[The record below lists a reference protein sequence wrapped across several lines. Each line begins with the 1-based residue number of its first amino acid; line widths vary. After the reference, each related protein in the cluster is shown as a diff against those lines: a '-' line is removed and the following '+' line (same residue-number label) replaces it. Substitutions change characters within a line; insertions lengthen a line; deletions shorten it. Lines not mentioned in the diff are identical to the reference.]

1 VTPRRWTAR
10 VACVSLLLVGS
21 WSAVLRGQQAA
32 APSSTIQPAELPS
45 DLEKRYPPLREIT
58 IPEIPSYK
66 LANGMQIYLL
76 EDHTLPIITGTALV
90 RTGNLF
96 DPSEKIGLA
105 GITGTVLRIGGTV
118 SRSGE
123 EIDQELEMMAA
134 SVETGIGETNG
145 QANFWTLK
153 ENLDAVLAIYADVLM
168 HPAFRE
174 DKVSFAKQQTRSGI
188 SRRNDDA
195 GGIAQREFTN
205 LVYGKDNPYGWQ
217 MEYEHVDRIQ
227 QADLR
232 AFYERY
238 FFPENITLAVYGD
251 FNTNDMRAKLE
262 KAFAEWT
269 VKQPPVPAF
278 PPVESK
284 PSGGTW
290 LIEKSDVNQSSVRI
304 GHLGGLFKNPDYP
317 ALQVMGT
324 ILGGG
329 FQSRL
334 FQRVRSQLGLA
345 YNAGA
350 YWGANYNHPGIFQVV
365 LATKSESTVKAIQA
379 SMAEIERIRSAPV
392 TAAELRSA
400 KDSVLNGFVFNFDT
414 ERKTLNRLM
423 TYRYWGYPDDFIFRF
438 KEKVEQLTA
447 DDILRVAKQYL
458 HPELMKLLVVGQPG
472 DFDQPLDSL
481 GRAVQPLDITI
492 PEPPREAAASSAAS
506 VERGRQVL
514 QKAQQ
519 AAGGAERLAAVK
531 DITKTVKMQG
541 MQGGMSADQ
550 TTQIVLPDVLRQENV
565 LPFGKITVFVEGSN
579 GWMQSPQGRLPL
591 PPPQLK
597 QTRSALF
604 RVREAILLSD
614 RDPART
620 ANFIEEADVDG
631 RKAEV
636 IEISTQDGQS
646 VRLWVD
652 VSSGEVIKSAYQG
665 ESIGGPGATV
675 EELYSDYREV
685 EGMQVP
691 FKVTILQDGSKY
703 LDAEVVEVKFN
714 SGLDKEQLSVP

>member
-1 VTPRRWTAR
+1 MW
-10 VACVSLLLVGS
+10 
-21 WSAVLRGQQAA
+21 GQQALT
-32 APSSTIQPAELPS
+32 APAKIQPVESPSELV
-45 DLEKRYPPLREIT
+45 KRYPPLREIT
-58 IPEIPSYK
+58 IPEIPTHT
-66 LANGMQIYLL
+66 LTNGMRVYLL
-76 EDHTLPIITGTALV
+76 EDHTLPIISGTALV

-96 DPSEKIGLA
+96 DPPDKIGLA
-105 GITGTVLRIGGTV
+105 GITGTVLRIGGTA
-118 SRSGE
+118 SRTGD
-123 EIDQELEMMAA
+123 EIDQELESMAA

-153 ENLDAVLAIYADVLM
+153 ENLDAVLAIYADVLT

-174 DKVSFAKQQTRSGI
+174 DKLNFTKQQTRSGI
-188 SRRNDDA
+188 ARRNDDA
-195 GGIAQREFTN
+195 GDIAQREFTN
-205 LVYGKDNPYGWQ
+205 LLYGKDNPYGWQ
-217 MEYEHVDRIQ
+217 MEYEHVDRIE

-251 FNTNDMRAKLE
+251 FNTDDMKAKLE
-262 KAFAEWT
+262 KAFAAWT
-269 VKQPPVPAF
+269 VKQPPAPAF

-284 PSGGTW
+284 PAAGTW
-290 LIEKSDVNQSSVRI
+290 LVEKGDVNQSSVRL
-304 GHLGGLFKNPDYP
+304 GHLGGLYKNPDYP
-317 ALQVMGT
+317 ALQVLGT

-345 YNAGA
+345 YQAGA

-379 SMAEIERIRSAPV
+379 SIAEIERIRSEPV

-438 KEKVEQLTA
+438 KEKVEQITA
-447 DDILRVAKQYL
+447 ADVLRVAKQYL
-458 HPELMKLLVVGQPG
+458 HPEVMRLLVVGKSS

-481 GRAVQPLDITI
+481 GRPVQTLDITI
-492 PEPPREAAASSAAS
+492 PEPPREETAASDSSLA
-506 VERGRQVL
+506 RGREVL
-514 QKAQQ
+514 QRAQQ
-519 AAGGAERLAAVK
+519 AAGGAEKLAAVK
-531 DITKTVKMQG
+531 DVTKTVKMEG

-550 TTQIVLPDVLRQENV
+550 TTQIILPGVLRQENV
-565 LPFGKITVFVEGSN
+565 LPFGKITVFVDGST
-579 GWMQSPQGRLPL
+579 GWMESPQGRMPL

-604 RVREAILLSD
+604 RMREAILLSD

-620 ANFIEEADVDG
+620 TNFVEEAGMDG
-631 RKAEV
+631 KKAEV

-646 VRLWVD
+646 VRLWID
-652 VSSGEVIKSAYQG
+652 ASSGAVLKTAYKG
-665 ESIGGPGATV
+665 EAIGGPGANV

-685 EGMQVP
+685 EGLQVP

-703 LDAEVVEVKFN
+703 LDAQVVEVKFN
-714 SGLDKEQLSVP
+714 SGLDKTQLSVP

>member
-1 VTPRRWTAR
+1 MTPA
-10 VACVSLLLVGS
+10 LLLLLC
-21 WSAVLRGQQAA
+21 WSGALWGQQAA
-32 APSSTIQPAELPS
+32 TTSAKIQPAELPS
-45 DLEKRYPPLREIT
+45 DLLKRYPPLREIS
-58 IPEIPSYK
+58 IPEIPSHK

-76 EDHTLPIITGTALV
+76 EDHTLPIISGTALV

-96 DPSEKIGLA
+96 DPPDKIGLA
-105 GITGTVLRIGGTV
+105 GIAGTVLRIGGTT
-118 SRSGE
+118 SRTGE
-123 EIDQELEMMAA
+123 EIDQELESMAA

-153 ENLDAVLAIYADVLM
+153 ENLDAVLAIYADVLTQ
-168 HPAFRE
+168 PAFRE
-174 DKVSFAKQQTRSGI
+174 DKLSFAKQQTRSGI
-188 SRRNDDA
+188 ARRNDDA
-195 GGIAQREFTN
+195 GDIAQREFTN
-205 LVYGKDNPYGWQ
+205 LLYGKDNPYGWQ
-217 MEYEHVDRIQ
+217 TEYEHVDRIERP
-227 QADLR
+227 DLQ

-251 FNTNDMRAKLE
+251 FNADDMKAKLE
-262 KAFAEWT
+262 KAFAAWT

-284 PSGGTW
+284 PAGGTW
-290 LIEKSDVNQSSVRI
+290 LVEKSDVNQSSVRM

-345 YNAGA
+345 YQAGA

-379 SMAEIERIRSAPV
+379 SKAEIERIRSEPV

-438 KEKVEQLTA
+438 KEKVEQITA
-447 DDILRVAKQYL
+447 EDVLRVAKQYL
-458 HPELMKLLVVGQPG
+458 HPELMRLVVVGRPG

-481 GRAVQPLDITI
+481 GKAVQPLDITI
-492 PEPPREAAASSAAS
+492 PEPPRKETAATASSL
-506 VERGRQVL
+506 ERGRQVL

-519 AAGGAERLAAVK
+519 AAGGAEKLAAVK
-531 DITKTVKMQG
+531 DITKTVKMLG
-541 MQGGMSADQ
+541 IQGGMSADQ
-550 TTQIVLPDVLRQENV
+550 TTQIILPGILRQENT
-565 LPFGKITVFVEGSN
+565 LPFGKITVFVDGSN

-604 RVREAILLSD
+604 RMREAILLSD
-614 RDPART
+614 RDPERT
-620 ANFIEEADVDG
+620 TNFIEESDMDG
-631 RKAEV
+631 KKAEV
-636 IEISTQDGQS
+636 IEISTQDGLS

-652 VSSGEVIKSAYQG
+652 ASSGAVLKSAYRG
-665 ESIGGPGATV
+665 EALGGPGSNV
-675 EELYSDYREV
+675 EELYSDYQEV
-685 EGMQVP
+685 EGIQVP

-703 LDAEVVEVKFN
+703 LDAQVVEAKFN
-714 SGLDKEQLSVP
+714 SGLNKEQLGAP